1 MGRTVPSYRT
11 ALEEE
16 IHRWKG
22 FRDAL
27 RLDERQV
34 FDEMLDACRLHACA
48 ASMSNRPILLESML
62 ISMLL
67 EQQKATRRLREELDT
82 LKKRVGENG

>member
-1 MGRTVPSYRT
+1 ML
-11 ALEEE
+11 LEEE

-34 FDEMLDACRLHACA
+34 FDKMFNACRLHASA
-48 ASMSNRPILLESML
+48 GSMSGRPVPLDSML
-62 ISMLL
+62 ISILL
-67 EQQKATRRLREELDT
+67 EQQKAIKRLGEKLEQV
-82 LKKRVGENG
+82 KKQIGESK

>member
-1 MGRTVPSYRT
+1 M

-16 IHRWKG
+16 IRRWKG

-27 RLDERQV
+27 RLGERQI
-34 FDEMLDACRLHACA
+34 FDEMLDSCRLHASA
-48 ASMSNRPILLESML
+48 GSMSNRPILLESML

-67 EQQKATRRLREELDT
+67 EQQKAIRRLREELEHI
-82 LKKRVGENG
+82 KNRAGEDR